1 MSEAYLHELESAR
14 TPGQRLHLR
23 ERLPPGKTPKAVE
36 RAVICMHGATMAGGL
51 FDLPVAG
58 YSLLQR
64 LAGAGFAAY
73 ALDARGY
80 GRSGRPPEMAEP
92 AADNPPFAR
101 AAEVIEDLAEAVD
114 FVRGRTGLETLSL
127 IGYSWGTV
135 ISGLFVTSYP
145 GSVDRLVL
153 AAPVHSGRN
162 EPWLKVVTDPDDAER
177 FNPALGAYRM
187 VTEAD
192 TIKRWDGQI
201 VPADRSEWREP
212 AMLDA
217 LVADFMAADP
227 EAGKLNPPAV
237 RVPNGVL
244 RDVFEIFNERPIYQ
258 AAEITLPT
266 LVIRGADDPES
277 TDPDARGL
285 FDALGAQEKRY
296 VVIGNGSH
304 FLFGERQGWQLY
316 DEIERFLLPL
326 R

>member
-192 TIKRWDGQI
+192 TIKRWD
-201 VPADRSEWREP
+201 AARSC
-212 AMLDA
+212 
-217 LVADFMAADP
+217 
-227 EAGKLNPPAV
+227 
-237 RVPNGVL
+237 
-244 RDVFEIFNERPIYQ
+244 RPI
-258 AAEITLPT
+258 AANGANRPCSTPWWLISWPPT
-266 LVIRGADDPES
+266 PRPANSIRRPCGCPTACCATSSRSS
-277 TDPDARGL
+277 TNARSTRPPRSRCPPWSS
-285 FDALGAQEKRY
+285 A
-296 VVIGNGSH
+296 
-304 FLFGERQGWQLY
+304 
-316 DEIERFLLPL
+316 
-326 R
+326 